1 MRKLSLKEIQEA
13 EMCILDEIDRIC
25 RQLNITYF
33 LGYGTLLGAAR
44 HQGFIPW
51 DDDMDIFML
60 RKDYETLLS
69 RFNDMPHDL
78 PLKLL
83 VYRDGVSNL
92 PYAKVVDTSTS
103 VTMKLVKEEYS
114 TGIWVDVFPLD
125 FIPSSTPPALLKE
138 KAYFFARVLASSIPA
153 PERPA
158 WQNALIKFASATTLF
173 RNPLSLAKKL
183 DQAAQTHTNG
193 PTDYLCDIVGE
204 PEHPR
209 CYLRE
214 WFSPIEM
221 PFGSRTYLA
230 PAGFESILETSYGDW
245 RKLPPENQRIPHGAE
260 AYRID

>member
-1 MRKLSLKEIQEA
+1 
-13 EMCILDEIDRIC
+13 MCILDEIDRIC

-78 PLKLL
+78 PFKLL